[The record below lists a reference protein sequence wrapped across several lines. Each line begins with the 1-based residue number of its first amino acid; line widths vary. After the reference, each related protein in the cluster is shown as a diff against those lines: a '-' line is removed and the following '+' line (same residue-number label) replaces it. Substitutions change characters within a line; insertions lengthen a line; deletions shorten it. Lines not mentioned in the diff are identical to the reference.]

1 MVWISKDDVQTWCTK
16 EYFGF
21 VISYKGSLSDE
32 ELATKAVLPTNYVPF
47 NFFTTSLTARFLQKD
62 VQISYFTAGERTFI
76 SGW

>member
-32 ELATKAVLPTNYVPF
+32 ELATKSSTPYKLC
-47 NFFTTSLTARFLQKD
+47 S
-62 VQISYFTAGERTFI
+62 I
-76 SGW
+76 